1 MNMGKK
7 AVVCNRCNKEITDR
21 NDLMT
26 GNVKMTV
33 RPFHEKC
40 FKKRVEEKKERASMF
55 FDAMPFNGR
64 YANIMTVI
72 FLLLFV
78 AFLTFIEVPG
88 IALVLVLIYPIYRFI
103 SWIAIELRLPS
114 KS

>member
-1 MNMGKK
+1 MDMGKK
-7 AVVCNRCNKEITDR
+7 AVICNRCNKEIADR
-21 NDLMT
+21 NNLMT

-64 YANIMTVI
+64 YANIMTII
-72 FLLLFV
+72 FLLLFL
-78 AFLTFIEVPG
+78 AFLTFVEVPG
-88 IALVLVLIYPIYRFI
+88 VALVLVPIYPIYRFI
-103 SWIAIELRLPS
+103 SWAVIERKLPS

>member
-7 AVVCNRCNKEITDR
+7 AVVCNRCNKVITDR

-72 FLLLFV
+72 FLLLFL

-88 IALVLVLIYPIYRFI
+88 VALILVLIYPMYRFI
-103 SWIAIELRLPS
+103 SWVAIELRLPS